1 MNEMESMIPTYILEC
16 SQLLEQLE
24 ELLLGGEKN
33 ASLSKEQIDETFRVM
48 HTIKGSSAMMDFNG
62 IAVLAHAIEDL
73 FSKIREKTPPDSEW
87 DHIFDITL
95 EAIDFFKGE
104 IERLQDG
111 ETPDRE
117 ATEMVDEL
125 HAMRNRLEGVEDEA
139 AAPGETDAAAQETDE
154 AGMQIATDLLSQ
166 LEAQSG
172 ERKCLAKMIFEEDCQ
187 METVRA
193 YGVLMAIKDLYTNIV
208 TYPADLEDNHDEEIV
223 QNGFWLAYATTEDCE
238 EIIRQKLEETMFV
251 ERVEYG
257 EEENASADADK
268 QEEQPE
274 QKEVPEEGVAPEP
287 EQIKIVPTPVPA
299 AEQKKGTEEK
309 VQKQSFINVN
319 VTKIDKLMNLVGEI
333 VTTESMVTKN
343 AEVAE
348 LHLES
353 FEKQARQL
361 RKLTDELQDIV
372 MSIRMVPIAGTFHK
386 MQRIV
391 RDICKKTNKSA
402 DLVIIGEDTEVDKN
416 IIDNLSDPLMHLIRN
431 AMDHGIET
439 PADRE
444 AAGKD
449 PRGVVTLEANSTS
462 GDVIVRVSDN
472 GRGMDRDKIIQ
483 KAYEKGLTTKP
494 ENEISDK
501 EAYGFTLMPGFSTND
516 EVTEYSGR
524 GVGMDVVHKNLEKV
538 GGSISVDSEK
548 GKGTTITM
556 HIPLTLAIL
565 DGMKITVGKS
575 TYIVPTLA
583 IRESL
588 EPRLHKIITE
598 PNQNEM
604 IIIRGICYPILRL
617 NRIFNVDGATED
629 FNQGI
634 MVLVE
639 SEMGTACLF
648 ADELLGE
655 QQAVVKPLPLYVTK
669 TIGRVKGISG
679 CSIMGDG
686 GIALILDINN
696 LLA

>member
-87 DHIFDITL
+87 DHIFDVTL
-95 EAIDFFKGE
+95 EAIDFFKEE
-104 IERLQDG
+104 IDRLQNG
-111 ETPDRE
+111 ETPDAE
-117 ATEMVDEL
+117 ATEMVAEL
-125 HAMRNRLEGVEDEA
+125 HTMRNRLEGVDEEAPAKEAQEGSAQNGGSEDAEIA
-139 AAPGETDAAAQETDE
+139 AALMEQMKPQDGE
-154 AGMQIATDLLSQ
+154 
-166 LEAQSG
+166 
-172 ERKCLAKMIFEEDCQ
+172 KKFWVKMIFEEECQ

-193 YGVLMAIKDLYTNIV
+193 YGVLMSVKDLYTNMATV
-208 TYPADLEDNHDEEIV
+208 PADLEDNHDEEIV
-223 QNGFWLAYATTEDCE
+223 QKGFWMAFVTTDDCE
-238 EIIRQKLEETMFV
+238 EIIRQKIEETMFV
-251 ERVEYG
+251 EHVEFG
-257 EEENASADADK
+257 EDDVAAAEDK
-268 QEEQPE
+268 QAAPPVQKEAPVIAQTQAPAPE
-274 QKEVPEEGVAPEP
+274 QKAAAQAP
-287 EQIKIVPTPVPA
+287 
-299 AEQKKGTEEK
+299 AEQKKGTDDK

-319 VTKIDKLMNLVGEI
+319 VTKVDKLMNLVGEI

-343 AEVAE
+343 AEVAD

-391 RDICKKTNKSA
+391 RDISKKTNKSA
-402 DLVIIGEDTEVDKN
+402 DLVILGEDTEVDKN

-439 PADRE
+439 PEERE

-449 PRGVVTLEANSTS
+449 SKGIVTLEANSTS

-472 GRGMDRDKIIQ
+472 GAGMDRDKIIQ
-483 KAYEKGLTTKP
+483 KAYEKGLTAKP
-494 ENEISDK
+494 ENEITDR

-565 DGMKITVGKS
+565 DGMKITVGRS
-575 TYIVPTLA
+575 TYIVPTLS

-588 EPRLHKIITE
+588 EPKLHQIITE

-604 IIIRGICYPILRL
+604 IIIRGVCYPIVRL
-617 NRIFNVDGATED
+617 NRVFNVGGAVEN
-629 FNQGI
+629 FNDGI

-639 SEMGTACLF
+639 SEAGTACLF

-669 TIGRVKGISG
+669 TIGRIKGISG

-696 LLA
+696 LMA